1 MGVVSFGDVTPS
13 PDLHRLTTVWG
24 GCIPLPGYVRL
35 SPRERRAFTDGLPA
49 SFMRA
54 CYKIR
59 QYTAKCI
66 REGVFHL
73 SFVDLVF
80 YPHVCS
86 FSALAVRW
94 RASAALSFWAVRRR
108 SPACHNYYRFVF
120 RLAGYSGARPRR
132 HRLQAYRARRAVAA
146 AGAGVRKLPVFP
158 GCQNRRQPFRK
169 LRRCVSFHAVRL
181 WAACPAVFFC
191 CRRSLMQPWR
201 RITGDCCRRHQK
213 RKVYLAPSSRGRCGH
228 APPAGVRGGN
238 LQEDEGD
245 LNPWCCPLGALPRYY
260 YTTLQ
265 SVIVY

>member
-1 MGVVSFGDVTPS
+1 MTI
-13 PDLHRLTTVWG
+13 G
-24 GCIPLPGYVRL
+24 GAATRDCTAYQLSAACIPLSGYVRL

-59 QYTAKCI
+59 QYTTECI

-86 FSALAVRW
+86 FSALAIRW

-120 RLAGYSGARPRR
+120 RLTGYSGARPRR

-146 AGAGVRKLPVFP
+146 APAGVRKLPVSP
-158 GCQNRRQPFRK
+158 GCQ
-169 LRRCVSFHAVRL
+169 A
-181 WAACPAVFFC
+181 
-191 CRRSLMQPWR
+191 
-201 RITGDCCRRHQK
+201 
-213 RKVYLAPSSRGRCGH
+213 
-228 APPAGVRGGN
+228 
-238 LQEDEGD
+238 
-245 LNPWCCPLGALPRYY
+245 
-260 YTTLQ
+260 
-265 SVIVY
+265 